1 MDKKHKKKM
10 IASIIII
17 SILVIYIVVWALCWS
32 IIPVPVFIKIAGLV
46 IAGISIAM
54 SAYVLSEHIEEIK
67 KGEEDDIS
75 NY

>member
-10 IASIIII
+10 IAPIIII

-32 IIPVPVFIKIAGLV
+32 IIPVPVFIKIAG
-46 IAGISIAM
+46 ISIAM